1 MLNVLNQFK
10 RMINDDGRDD
20 KSFIIDEARLKLA
33 LYNLNEATNKLI
45 RASQTLH
52 DLLVEKEPPGALH

>member
-10 RMINDDGRDD
+10 RIYNDDGRND
-20 KSFIIDEARLKLA
+20 KSFDIDETRLRHSLKKLKDA
-33 LYNLNEATNKLI
+33 AEAVV

-52 DLLVEKEPPGALH
+52 DLLMDKQPTTKH